1 MKYSNRR
8 SPFFLA
14 ILGISIAVTACSSAA
29 NFAPVNTNGSGL
41 AVRGYDPV
49 AFFASND
56 AIVGD
61 KKYEF
66 TWNGAK
72 WHFASAENLEKFKAD
87 PVAYAPQFGGY
98 CSYAVSR
105 GYTADGDPMTWKIVE
120 GKLYLNYN
128 QEVKEEWE
136 KEQLRFIEDGT
147 KNWVEFRKKKPEH
160 KG

>member
-1 MKYSNRR
+1 MKYSARR
-8 SPFFLA
+8 SLLFLA
-14 ILGISIAVTACSSAA
+14 ILGISVAVTSCSSAA

-41 AVRGYDPV
+41 AVGGYDPV
-49 AFFASND
+49 AFFAVND
-56 AIVGD
+56 AVRGD

-66 TWNGAK
+66 AWNGAK

-128 QEVKEEWE
+128 QKVKEEWE

-147 KNWVEFRKKKPEH
+147 RNWVEFRKKKPEH